1 MAERKSTWRFTSAA
15 ALFVNDLD
23 FTQERVTELGI
34 RPARK
39 AAVLAS

>member
-15 ALFVNDLD
+15 ALFVNDLY
-23 FTQERVTELGI
+23 TQERVTELGI